1 MVSEPELKDELK
13 NLERRAAQGQSM
25 PDFLPAP
32 AQLLYLS
39 LRRLYADYAA
49 GRITRENASAEKKA
63 IYKQYRLYADMLEDT
78 KRLRKTFCDRLD
90 ETLSDRRLFTLAL
103 AKGASA
109 EELLPIACR
118 IVRKVT
124 GDESITWEMKA

>member
-1 MVSEPELKDELK
+1 MVSEPELK
-13 NLERRAAQGQSM
+13 NLERRAAQGQAM

-63 IYKQYRLYADMLEDT
+63 IYQQYRLYADMLEDT
-78 KRLRKTFCDRLD
+78 KRLRATFCDRLD
-90 ETLSDRRLFTLAL
+90 ETLNDRRMFTLMIS
-103 AKGASA
+103 KGASA

-124 GDESITWEMKA
+124 GDASIAWEVKA